1 MSQEVKS
8 LNFAAEA
15 NYTIRLCKDIIAYH
29 YPDKMPLGSFELVA
43 SNKVRSDEETLAEVF
58 NGSSYACEKEVA
70 EDPCFDW
77 VPRKEQIFD
86 EHKLMQLSIWK
97 KDWDIDAKCFEPV
110 DLGCAYAPSPAAPPR
125 RAPPRRVVPAP
136 RGARARRRDEPRPE
150 PRPSP
155 PARAAHRYMAYGYE
169 QTRKWRKMGYLNE
182 KGLLKEEGQLISE
195 GLITDEEII
204 TDYGKKLETIQILQE
219 EYCVRHKHAKEAANE
234 IKIKNDLSEA
244 VEWLRFH
251 KEKDWNIAEKGKAKR
266 DAGEKHE
273 VQEESDV
280 EDGVEIYECEP
291 MRLGGW

>member
-1 MSQEVKS
+1 LWLWSFPSMPDDLNEDPLPTPADIEIELNDIYRHDEEQAFVTLMSQEVKS

-15 NYTIRLCKDIIAYH
+15 NYTVRLCKDIIAYH

-97 KDWDIDAKCFEPV
+97 KEWDDEAKCFEAV
-110 DLGCAYAPSPAAPPR
+110 DLGF
-125 RAPPRRVVPAP
+125 
-136 RGARARRRDEPRPE
+136 
-150 PRPSP
+150 
-155 PARAAHRYMAYGYE
+155 MAYGYE
-169 QTRKWRKMGYLNE
+169 QTRKWRKMGLLNE
-182 KGLLKEEGQLISE
+182 KGLLKEESQQISE
-195 GLITDEEII
+195 GLITDETVIA
-204 TDYGKKLETIQILQE
+204 DYGKKLETIKTLRE
-219 EYCVRHKHAKEAANE
+219 EYCVRYKHAKEVANE
-234 IKIKNDLSEA
+234 IKIKDDVSEA
-244 VEWLRFH
+244 IDWLRFH
-251 KEKDWNIAEKGKAKR
+251 KEKDWGIAEKGKAKR
-266 DAGEKHE
+266 DGGEKHE
-273 VQEESDV
+273 VQEESDI

>member
-97 KDWDIDAKCFEPV
+97 KEWDIDAKCFEPV

-125 RAPPRRVVPAP
+125 RGVWCPHRAAPARDAETSPVQSP
-136 RGARARRRDEPRPE
+136 ARARPPVRPTGTWRTGTSRRA
-150 PRPSP
+150 S
-155 PARAAHRYMAYGYE
+155 
-169 QTRKWRKMGYLNE
+169 
-182 KGLLKEEGQLISE
+182 
-195 GLITDEEII
+195 
-204 TDYGKKLETIQILQE
+204 
-219 EYCVRHKHAKEAANE
+219 
-234 IKIKNDLSEA
+234 
-244 VEWLRFH
+244 
-251 KEKDWNIAEKGKAKR
+251 
-266 DAGEKHE
+266 GERW
-273 VQEESDV
+273 
-280 EDGVEIYECEP
+280 GT
-291 MRLGGW
+291 